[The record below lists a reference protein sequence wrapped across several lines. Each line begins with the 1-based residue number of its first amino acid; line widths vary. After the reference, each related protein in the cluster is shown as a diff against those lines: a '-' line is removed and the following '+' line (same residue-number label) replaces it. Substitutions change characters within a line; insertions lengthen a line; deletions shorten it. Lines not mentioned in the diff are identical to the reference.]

1 MHFNKFLNDFFFISN
16 RAKAKRLQEA
26 EIEKIKMA
34 ALGRVAGHGGQLYMG
49 YFHPTLINDAMH
61 LL

>member
-1 MHFNKFLNDFFFISN
+1 MHFNKFLNDFIFIFN